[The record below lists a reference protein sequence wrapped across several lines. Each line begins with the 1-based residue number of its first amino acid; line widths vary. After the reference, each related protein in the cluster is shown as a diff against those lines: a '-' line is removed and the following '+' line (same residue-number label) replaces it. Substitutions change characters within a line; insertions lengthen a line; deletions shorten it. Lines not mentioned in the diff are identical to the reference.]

1 MLKTLDIFQL
11 NNPSFSQDSPRI
23 KLLKQLK
30 KHIKKQGFAGYFR
43 LRKDD
48 ALGWFDP
55 ETLHTVNTQT
65 INCLTLLE

>member
-1 MLKTLDIFQL
+1 MLKTLVIFQL

-30 KHIKKQGFAGYFR
+30 KHIKKQGFAGHFR

-48 ALGWFDP
+48 GLRWFDP